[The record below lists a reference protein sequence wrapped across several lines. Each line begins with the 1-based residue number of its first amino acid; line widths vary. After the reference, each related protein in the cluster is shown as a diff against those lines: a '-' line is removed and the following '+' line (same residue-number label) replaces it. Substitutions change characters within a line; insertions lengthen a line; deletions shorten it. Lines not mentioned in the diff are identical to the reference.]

1 MCGTKLPG
9 TARVDKRAL
18 VEQQRQLD
26 AVTPEPLHGAKPD
39 QRLSKLSMYL
49 GIFGLGIPAIIIGWM
64 AIKRRRAGREK
75 AMIGIGLGSLSTV
88 VLLVLLITLA
98 ASSSKQPAEPEPN
111 PDDVLDV
118 EMADFELSVERQLV
132 GFKDLAEELAAY
144 FEEDRRPEEVDSCL
158 NMVEDLQC
166 QLDTLK
172 ALDNEEEMTALR
184 HRMRTNIREIK
195 RILRD
200 YTYN

>member
-26 AVTPEPLHGAKPD
+26 AVTPEPLHEAKPD

-64 AIKRRRAGREK
+64 AVKRRQAGREK
-75 AMIGIGLGSLSTV
+75 AMIGIGLGSLSTA
-88 VLLVLLITLA
+88 VLLVLLVTLA
-98 ASSSKQPAEPEPN
+98 VSSSRQPAEPLPN
-111 PDDVLDV
+111 QEEVLDE
-118 EMADFELSVERQLV
+118 EMADFQLSVERQLV
-132 GFKDLAEELAAY
+132 EFRDLAEELAAY

-158 NMVEDLQC
+158 NMVEDLEC

-172 ALDNEEEMTALR
+172 ALDDEAEITALR
-184 HRMRTNIREIK
+184 HRMRSNIREVK

-200 YTYN
+200 YTYD

>member
-9 TARVDKRAL
+9 TAKADENAL
-18 VEQQRQLD
+18 KEQQKLIG
-26 AVTPEPLHGAKPD
+26 EPAPKSAAEVRGD
-39 QRLSKLSMYL
+39 QRLSKTSMFL
-49 GIFGLGIPAIIIGWM
+49 GIFGLGIPAIITGWL
-64 AIKRRRAGREK
+64 AIKRGQAGREK

-98 ASSSKQPAEPEPN
+98 APSSQHPVEPP
-111 PDDVLDV
+111 PSRDDLLDS
-118 EMADFELSVERQLV
+118 ELASFELSVERQLV
-132 GFKDLAEELAAY
+132 EFRDLTGELASY
-144 FEEDRRPEEVDSCL
+144 FEEDELPEEVVTCYD
-158 NMVEDLQC
+158 MIEDLER

-172 ALDNEEEMTALR
+172 SLDDEREVRALR
-184 HRMRTNIREIK
+184 HRMRAGMRDLK

>member
-9 TARVDKRAL
+9 AARVDKRAL
-18 VEQQRQLD
+18 VEQERELD
-26 AVTPEPLHGAKPD
+26 AVTPEPLPNAKPD

-64 AIKRRRAGREK
+64 AIKRRQAGREK
-75 AMIGIGLGSLSTV
+75 AMIGIGLGSLGTV
-88 VLLVLLITLA
+88 VLLALLITLA
-98 ASSSKQPAEPEPN
+98 VSSSRQPVEPLPN
-111 PDDVLDV
+111 QEEVLDE

-132 GFKDLAEELAAY
+132 EFRDLAEELAAY
-144 FEEDRRPEEVDSCL
+144 FEEDSRPGQVDSCL
-158 NMVEDLQC
+158 GMVEDLQY

-172 ALDNEEEMTALR
+172 TLENEAEITPLR
-184 HRMRTNIREIK
+184 HRMRSNIRELK

-200 YTYN
+200 YTYD

>member
-9 TARVDKRAL
+9 TAKADGRAL
-18 VEQQRQLD
+18 TEQHKQLD
-26 AVTPEPLHGAKPD
+26 AAAPKLSGKAKPD
-39 QRLSKLSMYL
+39 QRLGKLSMYL
-49 GIFGLGIPAIIIGWM
+49 GIFGPAIIVGWL
-64 AIKRRRAGREK
+64 AIRRRQAGREK
-75 AMIGIGLGSLSTV
+75 AMIGIGLGSLSTA

-98 ASSSKQPAEPEPN
+98 ASSSKQPKEQPPN
-111 PDDVLDV
+111 PDEVLDV

-132 GFKDLAEELAAY
+132 EFRELAEELAAY
-144 FEEDRRPEEVDSCL
+144 FEEDRLPEDVDSCL
-158 NMVEDLQC
+158 GLVEYLQS

-172 ALDNEEEMTALR
+172 ALDDEADVTALR
-184 HRMRTNIREIK
+184 HRMRSNIRDLK